1 MSPKASIFLC
11 TLACALPLAAPAEER
26 LLKVDD
32 LLALREVGSPQIS
45 PDGSSVVFTVRTL
58 DPAKD
63 KSDTD
68 IYRVPMAG
76 GEAVRLTTSPK
87 PEAHPRFSP
96 DGRQIAFLSAREG
109 KKSQVWV
116 LPAAGGEAVKLTDY
130 KGGVSDLTWS
140 PDGSK
145 LALVVKDPDPDER
158 PDEEARGDGEGDAK
172 KTPKPVVLRRLQ
184 FKRDEEGFLR
194 DLRSHLHV
202 FDVSAKT
209 TVQVTSGPFD
219 DTSPA
224 WSPDGQS
231 LAFVSN
237 RTAEPDANRNTDIFL
252 VAPRE
257 HATVRALTT
266 ASTEAK
272 APSFSADGKLVAY
285 VEGGDPADMYYAVD
299 HLAVVPTAGGDSRP
313 LTKALDRNPLG
324 TPRFSPDGRSILFL
338 VEDRGNVH
346 LARVPVG
353 GGPVEKVVT
362 GDRVLSSF
370 ELGRKG
376 EMVVIESRS
385 DLPKEVSRVTP
396 TGLLRLTHVN
406 DAVLKG
412 LKLAPVTRHV
422 AKRSDDT
429 EVDFFLIRP
438 PDAPAGQRLPAIL
451 RIHGGPV
458 SQYQS
463 EWSFEWQLLA
473 AHGYLVISA
482 NPRGSSGRGRD
493 WSRALWAEWGAKDH
507 EDVMAAVDAAVAMG
521 AADSDRLGVGGWSYG
536 GILTDWT
543 IYRSSRFKAAISG
556 AGIANAFAGYGTDHY
571 QYEYE
576 AEVGLPWKN
585 PEGWAKLSKPFL
597 EADKIK
603 TPTLFLC
610 GELDWNV
617 PLIHSEQMY
626 QALRRLGVPTELV
639 VYPGESHGLK
649 VPSYLKDRYER
660 YLAWY
665 DRYLKPASA
674 VVPPAREA
682 TSLLG
687 EALTAPEIA
696 ADQKKALEEKLAS
709 ATAAL
714 VSDPDAADSILWR
727 GRRLS
732 SLGRFREAI
741 ASFSRGVARYPEDV
755 RFLRFRGHRYVSVR
769 ELDKA
774 LADLARAAELIAD
787 KKVPD
792 APEPSD
798 PGVTP
803 APEASSL
810 HYGVY
815 YHLGL
820 AHYLKGDF
828 AAAEGAYRLC
838 LKSSGSSV
846 DSRTGATRWLYV
858 TLRRLGRDAEAARL
872 VAAVSADTQAKESV
886 AYRDLLLLY
895 KGLRTPEQL
904 LALAKG
910 DLDHATYGYGV
921 GEWLLLSGQKEKAL
935 DLFREVARGR
945 QWAAFGH
952 IGAEVELARVSAQNG
967 GR

>member
-1 MSPKASIFLC
+1 MSRKALLVLC
-11 TLACALPLAAPAEER
+11 TLALSFSAHADER
-26 LLKVDD
+26 RPLKVDD
-32 LLALREVGSPQIS
+32 LFALRDVGGPQIS
-45 PDGSSVVFTVRTL
+45 PDGSSVVFTVRSL
-58 DPAKD
+58 DPVKD

-68 IYRVPMAG
+68 LYRIPMAG

-87 PEAHPRFSP
+87 PETRPRFSP
-96 DGRQIAFLSAREG
+96 DGKQIAFLSGREG
-109 KKSQVWV
+109 KKSQVWL

-130 KGGVSDLTWS
+130 KGGVSDLAWS
-140 PDGSK
+140 PDGKS
-145 LALVVKDPDPDER
+145 LALVVNDPDPDAPAE
-158 PDEEARGDGEGDAK
+158 DEAKGESDAK
-172 KTPKPVVLRRLQ
+172 KTPKPVVLSRLQ
-184 FKRDEEGFLR
+184 FKRDEDGFLR
-194 DLRSHLHV
+194 GLHSHVHV
-202 FDVSAKT
+202 FDVATKAT
-209 TVQVTSGPFD
+209 APVTSGAFD
-219 DTSPA
+219 DSNPV
-224 WSPDGQS
+224 WSPDGQAI
-231 LAFVSN
+231 AFVSN
-237 RTAEPDANRNTDIFL
+237 RTPEPDANRNTDIFL

-266 ASTEAK
+266 APTEAK
-272 APSFSADGKLVAY
+272 APSFSPDGKLVAY
-285 VEGGDPADMYYAVD
+285 VEGGDPADMWYAAD
-299 HLAVVPTAGGDSRP
+299 HVAVVPAAGGDSRP
-313 LTKALDRNPLG
+313 LTKALDRNPVG

-346 LARVPVG
+346 LARVPVAG
-353 GGPVEKVVT
+353 GSVEKIVT
-362 GDRVLSSF
+362 GDRVLSGF
-370 ELGRKG
+370 EQGAKG
-376 EMVVIESRS
+376 EMVVLESQT

-396 TGLLRLTHVN
+396 TGLQRLTHVN

-422 AKRSDDT
+422 AKSADGT
-429 EVDFFLIRP
+429 EIDYFLIHP
-438 PDAPAGQRLPAIL
+438 PDAPAGAKVPTIL

-463 EWSFEWQLLA
+463 EWSFEWQILA
-473 AHGYLVISA
+473 AHGYLVVSA
-482 NPRGSSGRGRD
+482 NPRGSSGRGLAF
-493 WSRALWAEWGAKDH
+493 SRALWAEWGGKDH
-507 EDVMAAVDAAVAMG
+507 EDVMAAVDAAVATGG
-521 AADSDRLGVGGWSYG
+521 ADPDRLGVGGWSYG

-543 IYRSSRFKAAISG
+543 IYRSNRFKAATSG

-571 QYEYE
+571 QFEYE
-576 AEVGLPWKN
+576 AELGLPWKN
-585 PEGWAKLSKPFL
+585 TQGWAKLSKPFL

-610 GELDWNV
+610 GEVDWNV

-649 VPSYLKDRYER
+649 VPSYLKDRFER

-665 DRYLKPASA
+665 DRYLKPAA
-674 VVPPAREA
+674 AAPPLAGEA
-682 TSLLG
+682 TSLQGDPL
-687 EALTAPEIA
+687 APPEIA
-696 ADQKKALEEKLAS
+696 AEQKKTLDEKLAS
-709 ATAAL
+709 AEAAF
-714 VSDPDAADSILWR
+714 VADPDAAENILWL

-741 ASFSRGVARYPEDV
+741 AAFSRGVARYPEDV

-774 LADLARAAELIAD
+774 LADLAKAAQLIAD
-787 KKVPD
+787 KKIPD

-803 APEASSL
+803 APDASSL

-820 AHYLKGDF
+820 AHYLKGDY
-828 AAAEGAYRLC
+828 AAAEPAYRLC
-838 LKSSGSSV
+838 LKASGSSV
-846 DSRTGATRWLYV
+846 DSQTGAQRWLYV
-858 TLRRLGRDAEAARL
+858 TLRRLHRDAEAAQL
-872 VAAVSADTQAKESV
+872 VAGVSADTKAKDSA

-895 KGLRTPEQL
+895 KGLRTPAQL

-910 DLDHATYGYGV
+910 DLDHPTYGYGV
-921 GEWLLLSGQKEKAL
+921 GEWLLLGGQKEKAL
-935 DLFREVARGR
+935 DLFREVVRGR

-952 IGAEVELARVSAQNG
+952 IASEVELARVSGQNG
-967 GR
+967 AQ